1 MNMSPAS
8 EVVSFMATSLG
19 IFTEGDVIGAFGE
32 NNTVFGFMAVN
43 GNSQN
48 QVMTLFGDDPTSA
61 ETNGFTE
68 GQLVNY
74 RLYRASTGE
83 TFDLFVEYDQTLDN
97 ASGNYYSNS
106 FAAIVKAS
114 LLETGTGNLTS
125 EVFQMYPNPASEV
138 VHFSFSGLTDE
149 KVTLTIFDTKGRMVA
164 SEVFSSHSSLST
176 STLEAGVYVVNFK
189 TDNFTQIRKLVIK

>member
-1 MNMSPAS
+1 MN
-8 EVVSFMATSLG
+8 
-19 IFTEGDVIGAFGE
+19 I
-32 NNTVFGFMAVN
+32 N

-83 TFDLFVEYDQTLDN
+83 TFDIFVEYDQTLDN
-97 ASGNYYSNS
+97 TSGNYYSNS
-106 FAAIVKAS
+106 FAAIVKAT

-125 EVFQMYPNPASEV
+125 DVFQMYPNPASEV
-138 VHFSFSGLTDE
+138 VHFSFAGLTDE
-149 KVTLTIFDTKGRMVA
+149 KVTLTIFDTKGRKVA

-176 STLEAGVYVVNFK
+176 SALEAGVYVVNFK